1 MRAPNICA
9 FIFASSLLLGTASAQ
24 AQQDSTERKNGSR
37 TAHQLRFGI
46 DASSLAINAFMDSR
60 TSYEFQVDYH
70 WRKDIYAV
78 LEGGWGSSKLDYPD
92 LKYTTD
98 NSFARIGVDK
108 GLLPRLTPGDW
119 DMAFIG
125 VRYGIGFI
133 NRSEATYTT
142 NDPVWGTTSSTV
154 PGKTFTAHWGEITGG
169 IRVELLKG
177 FFAGWNVRG
186 KFLLNES
193 AFRELPPSFIA
204 GYGKGDKTTIF
215 DFNLYF
221 SYALRW

>member
-1 MRAPNICA
+1 MRARNICA
-9 FIFASSLLLGTASAQ
+9 FIFASSLLIGASAH
-24 AQQDSTERKNGSR
+24 AQQDT
-37 TAHQLRFGI
+37 TARAPKQRAPRQLRFGV
-46 DASSLAINAFMDSR
+46 DASNLAINAFLDSR

-70 WRKDIYAV
+70 LRKDIYAV
-78 LEGGWGSSKLDYPD
+78 LEGGWGNAKLDYPD
-92 LKYTTD
+92 LKYNST
-98 NSFARIGVDK
+98 NSFARVGVDK

-125 VRYGIGFI
+125 VRYGIGLI
-133 NRSEATYTT
+133 NRGEATYSTT
-142 NDPVWGTTSSTV
+142 DPVWGTTFGTV

-177 FFAGWNVRG
+177 FFAGWNIRG